1 MRKKTMY
8 VFLSVLVLTA
18 FASSLVLT
26 SAKADDSLAAAD
38 DSLAAG
44 QPGPLSTSAF
54 CDVTVLTGDN
64 WYIFGM
70 ATGGVGNYAYQW
82 YQGTTMIAGQTSML
96 LLTANNVPG
105 TYTYHLVVT
114 DDAGSRATS
123 NVVTIT
129 VIDP

>member
-1 MRKKTMY
+1 MRKKTVY

-26 SAKADDSLAAAD
+26 SAKADDSDDPPLAA
-38 DSLAAG
+38 
-44 QPGPLSTSAF
+44 SAF

-64 WYIFGM
+64 WYLVGM
-70 ATGGVGNYAYQW
+70 ASGGVGNYAYQW
-82 YQGTTMIAGQTSML
+82 YQGTTMLAGQTSML

-105 TYTYHLVVT
+105 TYTYTLVVT
-114 DDAGSRATS
+114 DDTGSRATS